1 MKYCKTTI
9 PIVCG
14 LLGLA
19 ISTLHGADTNSV
31 WFLNPKVSLGNVAS
45 DREVSLTFVM
55 TNSSANSVKIAN
67 TDTSCRCV
75 SVLNAPSEIA
85 AHAAGKFELSF
96 SPLRSSGPVTR
107 NLTVEIEGGQI
118 LTGEISAV
126 VTDAPPTPPKEGDYI
141 PTPDRVLDRAYG
153 ISGPGAKH
161 TMGWSNYNARCTGS
175 AVSNGLIPNLKPLI
189 PDTQLRDTIV
199 ILGGDGN
206 YYMTGSS
213 GADIWDFN
221 DGIELWRSVDLK
233 KWDYVGEVWSFD
245 KDGTWEKRWRWH
257 RKPVRAIWAPEIHY
271 IKRLNNYFITTS
283 MPPGNR
289 GILKSKTG
297 KPEGPYVNALAN
309 DGFFHGGI
317 DGTLFEDDDGKVYY
331 TSGGASTI
339 QLMNDDLSGTVGES
353 HRVQFE
359 KPADGSWTRGSI
371 AMEGASFFKRDGIYY
386 LGGAAFYK
394 DRYSSVVAMSTNI
407 FGPYKNWT
415 EAVPCGGGTDYFQDK
430 EGNWWDACFGNDY
443 QSPFRE
449 KPAIVRVDFEPD
461 GRIKIADEQPAFILQ
476 PGAPTHWR
484 TKADSAT
491 PANRK

>member
-1 MKYCKTTI
+1 MKYCQTTV
-9 PIVCG
+9 PLVCG
-14 LLGLA
+14 VLSLTIFSSRA
-19 ISTLHGADTNSV
+19 ADTNALR
-31 WFLNPKVSLGNVAS
+31 FLEPIVSLGNVAA
-45 DREVSLTFVM
+45 DQTVSLKFVL
-55 TNSSANSVKIAN
+55 TNGLDKSIKIVN
-67 TDTSCRCV
+67 TDASCRCV

-85 AHAAGKFELSF
+85 AHAVGDFELSF
-96 SPLRSSGPVTR
+96 SSARSSGPVTR
-107 NLTVEIEGGQI
+107 TLTVELEGGQI
-118 LTGEISAV
+118 LTGEIDAV
-126 VTDAPPTPPKEGDYI
+126 VADAVTVPPKEGDYV
-141 PTPDRVLDRAYG
+141 PAPGPRDRAYG

-161 TMGWSNYNARCTGS
+161 TMAWSNYNARCTSS
-175 AVSNGLIPNLKPLI
+175 AVTNGLIPNLKPLI

-221 DGIELWRSVDLK
+221 DGIELWRSADLK

-289 GILKSKTG
+289 GILKSTSG
-297 KPEGPYVNALAN
+297 KAEGPYVNALAN

-331 TSGGASTI
+331 TSGGASSI
-339 QLMNDDLSGTVGES
+339 LLMNDDVSGTVGEP
-353 HRVQFE
+353 HHIQFE

-371 AMEGASFFKRDGIYY
+371 AMEGASMFKRNGIYY

-415 EAVPCGGGTDYFQDK
+415 EAVPCGGGTDYFKDK
-430 EGNWWDACFGNDY
+430 EGNWWDAYFGNDY

-449 KPAIVRVDFEPD
+449 KPAIVRIDFDTDGKIHVAKTQPD
-461 GRIKIADEQPAFILQ
+461 FVLQ
-476 PGAPTHWR
+476 
-484 TKADSAT
+484 K
-491 PANRK
+491 